1 MSAHNAPRGRRTSRH
16 RREALTG
23 YLFIVPA
30 TLLIAVFGL
39 VPILYSF
46 YMSLYNWRVSKGSFI
61 GLEHYFD
68 LFGSWP
74 AALAFFGGLTLILVA
89 HWLWTDAF
97 KHDSRRIPKLLAVF
111 ALLIAGTSIALG
123 WQQMMRLGDDTF
135 WTSLVITLFYAFG
148 TIPLQIALALFL
160 AVLLHQQ
167 LRGRTLFR
175 ILFFLPYITPL
186 VASAVVFG
194 VIFSAR
200 ETSLANTLVTQ
211 LGLPAQAW
219 LAEPRP
225 LTDLWGLELPGLW
238 AGPSQALV
246 TIIIFGVWTYVG
258 WNVVVFLA
266 GLGDIPQDLYEAAE
280 IDGAG
285 SAARFW
291 NVTLPLLSPVT
302 FYLVLLGFIGTFQA
316 FSHLYV
322 MRTPFAQDSVDTAS
336 LVIFDSFYR
345 SNNFSLAAAQS
356 IILFLLILGFTL
368 FQQRALGRRVF
379 YG

>member
-1 MSAHNAPRGRRTSRH
+1 MSAHGSRR
-16 RREALTG
+16 RREAATG
-23 YLFIVPA
+23 YLFILPA
-30 TLLIAVFGL
+30 ALLIAVFGL
-39 VPILYSF
+39 LPILYSS
-46 YMSLYNWRVSKGSFI
+46 YMSLYSWRVVKGRFT
-61 GLEHYFD
+61 GLEQYLK

-97 KHDSRRIPKLLAVF
+97 KSNSRRVPKFLAVF
-111 ALLIAGTSIALG
+111 ALLIAGVSVALG
-123 WQQMMRLGDDTF
+123 WQQMLRVGDGTF

-148 TIPLQIALALFL
+148 TIPLQLALALFL
-160 AVLLHQQ
+160 AVLLHQK
-167 LRGRTLFR
+167 LRGRVLFR

-200 ETSLANTLVTQ
+200 ETSLANTITTS
-211 LGLPAQAW
+211 LGFPVQAW
-219 LAEPRP
+219 LAESRP
-225 LTDLWGLELPGLW
+225 LTELWGLNLPGLW
-238 AGPSQALV
+238 AGPSFALV
-246 TIIIFGVWTYVG
+246 TIILFGVWTYVG
-258 WNVVVFLA
+258 WNIVVFLA

-280 IDGAG
+280 LDGAG

-291 NVTLPLLSPVT
+291 NITLPLLSPVT

-345 SNNFSLAAAQS
+345 SSNFSQAAAQS
-356 IILFLLILGFTL
+356 IVLFLLILGFTL
-368 FQQRALGRRVF
+368 FQQRVLGRRVF